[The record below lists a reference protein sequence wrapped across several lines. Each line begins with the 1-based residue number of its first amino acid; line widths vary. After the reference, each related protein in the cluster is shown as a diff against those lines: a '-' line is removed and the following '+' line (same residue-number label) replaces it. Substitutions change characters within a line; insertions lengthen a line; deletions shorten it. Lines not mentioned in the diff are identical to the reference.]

1 YLVAVRHYLLFF
13 FFSSRRRHTRSKRD
27 WSSDVCSSDLFTEFL
42 ARREQELVA
51 EANSE
56 KRPAAVQRPPEGREE
71 SEAFEVR
78 HRVVERPIARKHDGV
93 RAVDGARIL
102 GHDRRD
108 AGATERLLDGP
119 EVPPAVIDHGD
130 HGLTGRPSSTGRFPR
145 CGGSPACRRR
155 ARGRRPW

>member
-1 YLVAVRHYLLFF
+1 LWSVSAQREPHYI
-13 FFSSRRRHTRSKRD
+13 HRD
-27 WSSDVCSSDLFTEFL
+27 QVETAPFTEFL
-42 ARREQELVA
+42 ARREPELVA

-93 RAVDGARIL
+93 RAVHGARIL

-108 AGATERLLDGP
+108 ADATERLLDGP
-119 EVPPAVIDHGD
+119 
-130 HGLTGRPSSTGRFPR
+130 
-145 CGGSPACRRR
+145 
-155 ARGRRPW
+155 

>member
-78 HRVVERPIARKHDGV
+78 HRVVERHTARKHDGV
-93 RAVDGARIL
+93 RATHGAKIL
-102 GHDRRD
+102 GHHRRD
-108 AGATERLLDGP
+108 ADANERLLHEPDVAP
-119 EVPPAVIDHGD
+119 TVID
-130 HGLTGRPSSTGRFPR
+130 P
-145 CGGSPACRRR
+145 
-155 ARGRRPW
+155 